1 MHGPDELLLLLNSS
15 FFFQLHCAW
24 SSLHENV
31 VGAQWEGMDGI
42 QVWISIDGYL
52 IKALQAMSLDMTTM
66 DDGDGSNDTGMS
78 ASRQAG

>member
-1 MHGPDELLLLLNSS
+1 MHGPDGLLLLLNSS

-31 VGAQWEGMDGI
+31 VGTQWEGMDGI
-42 QVWISIDGYL
+42 QVWTSIDGYL